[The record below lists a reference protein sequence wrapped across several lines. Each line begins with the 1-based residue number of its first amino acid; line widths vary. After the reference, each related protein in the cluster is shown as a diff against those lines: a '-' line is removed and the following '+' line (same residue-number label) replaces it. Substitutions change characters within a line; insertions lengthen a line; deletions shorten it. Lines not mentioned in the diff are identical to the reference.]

1 MECNARGVLSLA
13 VVLLG
18 SVTVVQQSFADK
30 VTSLP
35 TGDWVEHGLS
45 LQDKDD
51 LCKRFQEGV
60 DRKAIPGG
68 SLMIV
73 HKGEVVF
80 SEAFGLADIETKR
93 PFTTNDLCRLASV
106 TKPHTA
112 TVIVMLADQ
121 GKLSLDDPVNKYL
134 PEFKGIEVRGQ
145 GPAKKMPTIRQLLSH
160 TAGFIG
166 GRALKSGPYSLS
178 IDGDLADIV
187 AEIVRQGL
195 AAEPGTR
202 YTYTGQGY
210 FTAGRVAEVV
220 SGKPFDT
227 LMQEMLLDPIG
238 AEQSTFRPSE
248 QAKQRIPTAYNHIDG
263 RLEPF
268 TGLPYGT
275 VIRPAGGLYSMLDG
289 VARFL
294 LLHRNRG
301 MVGGRRIVSAS
312 VLAEMYVPQ
321 PSTPG
326 QGYGLG
332 FNILRKGPDG
342 TGRRIQHTGASGTL
356 AWMDFDLDLVIVML
370 TQVPQSQT
378 QRFRRRIMEKIEEI
392 FVKQVLLNK

>member
-1 MECNARGVLSLA
+1 MKYNARGVLSLV

-18 SVTVVQQSFADK
+18 PVIMVQRSLAGE
-30 VTSLP
+30 VAGLP

-45 LQDKDD
+45 IQDKDD

-73 HKGEVVF
+73 HGGQVIF
-80 SEAFGLADIETKR
+80 SEAFGWADIETKR

-112 TVIVMLADQ
+112 TVIVMLADH
-121 GKLSLDDPVNKYL
+121 GKLSLDDPVDKYL
-134 PEFKGIEVRGQ
+134 PEFKGVEVRGR

-166 GRALKSGPYSLS
+166 GRALKSGSYSVS
-178 IDGDLADIV
+178 VDGDLSDIV
-187 AEIVRQGL
+187 ADIVRQGL
-195 AAEPGTR
+195 VAEPGTR
-202 YTYTGQGY
+202 YAYTGHGY

-227 LMQEMLLDPIG
+227 LMREMLLDPIG

-248 QAKQRIPTAYNHIDG
+248 RARRTIPTPYHHVDN

-268 TGLPYGT
+268 TDLPKGT
-275 VIRPAGGLYSMLDG
+275 VIRPAGGLYSTLDG

-301 MVGGRRIVSAS
+301 MVGGQCVVSAS

-321 PSTPG
+321 PDTPG

-332 FNILRKGPDG
+332 FNVLRKGPG
-342 TGRRIQHTGASGTL
+342 GAGRRIQHTGASGTL
-356 AWMDFDLDLVIVML
+356 AWIDFDLDLVIVML
-370 TQVPQSQT
+370 TQVPQTQT
-378 QRFRRRIMEKIEEI
+378 QQFRRRVMEKIAEI
-392 FVKQVLLNK
+392 FPD